1 MFTHKDIEN
10 KSIFV
15 INGREHQHLHIKSG
29 FMHLEDTEK
38 GTTITKFPFPKIL
51 FLIVIG
57 HTTITTALIE
67 KCNKYK
73 IPLLVMKP
81 NFRSVYYFG
90 NFADA
95 NFLLRKRQHTQP
107 KFRMDIAHKLVRNK
121 LSNQINLLKKTRRKD
136 QLTITAISTIEQA
149 IIHCDEKSMLRE
161 LMALEGR
168 SAKTYFAAYFSDF
181 NWKGRAPRV
190 KRDAYNAC
198 LDIGYTFLF
207 NFMENMCRLF
217 GFDLYVGVYHQLWF
231 KRKSLV
237 CDLIEP
243 FRCIVDHHF
252 RKAFNY
258 GTFKVSDF
266 EITNKAYRLKIGLHA
281 KYTQEFY
288 TAIINY
294 KLDMFKYVQ
303 AYYRAFMGEK
313 SIELYP
319 VFEY

>member
-1 MFTHKDIEN
+1 
-10 KSIFV
+10 
-15 INGREHQHLHIKSG
+15 
-29 FMHLEDTEK
+29 
-38 GTTITKFPFPKIL
+38 
-51 FLIVIG
+51 
-57 HTTITTALIE
+57 
-67 KCNKYK
+67 
-73 IPLLVMKP
+73 MKP

-95 NFLLRKRQHTQP
+95 NFLLRKRQHAQP
-107 KFRMDIAHKLVRNK
+107 KLRLDIAHHIVQNK
-121 LSNQINLLKKTRRKD
+121 FSNQLTLLRKTRKKD
-136 QLTITAISTIEQA
+136 QLTSTAIA
-149 IIHCDEKSMLRE
+149 ALEKAKSDCFKKNMLRE

-168 SAKTYFAAYFSDF
+168 CAKTYFAAYFSDF
-181 NWKGRAPRV
+181 DWKGREPRV

-237 CDLIEP
+237 CDLMEP
-243 FRCIVDHHF
+243 FRCIVDHQF

-258 GTFKVSDF
+258 GTFKTSDF
-266 EITNKAYRLKIGLHA
+266 EVTNKAYRLKIGLHT

-288 TAIINY
+288 TAIINH
-294 KLDMFKYVQ
+294 KLDIFKYVQ

-313 SIELYP
+313 PIDSYP